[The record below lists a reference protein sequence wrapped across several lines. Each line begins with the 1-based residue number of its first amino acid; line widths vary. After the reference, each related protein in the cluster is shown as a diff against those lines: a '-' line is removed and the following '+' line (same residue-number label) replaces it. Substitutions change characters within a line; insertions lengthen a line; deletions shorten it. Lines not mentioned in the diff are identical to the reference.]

1 MGSIHIHIEQP
12 WRHHTSLSQTHLHLK
27 TLTHFATYP
36 HTSSRLVIK
45 THYASEHLST
55 NTVYPHHLPHR
66 LSVHSIICLLQIH
79 ERNPHFPFLFL
90 HFLANLPQDK
100 NLIRAAPSFPLPSLF
115 PPSFFPLPSPSH
127 QPLSPLMSTCTQKG
141 QY

>member
-1 MGSIHIHIEQP
+1 MGIPVSNPSSPQN
-12 WRHHTSLSQTHLHLK
+12 S
-27 TLTHFATYP
+27 HFITYP
-36 HTSSRLVIK
+36 HTSSCLVIK

-100 NLIRAAPSFPLPSLF
+100 NLIRAAPSFPKPTLLFSNLPFTIFNHSLYQN
-115 PPSFFPLPSPSH
+115 SPIHFSRDR
-127 QPLSPLMSTCTQKG
+127 
-141 QY
+141 